1 MNSLRVRQIKLDD
14 LVSILIPVYNTK
26 QFLREC
32 VESVCNQNYKNIEI
46 ILIDDG
52 SSDGSSELC
61 DDLKL
66 NDERII
72 VIHQQN
78 MGSGFARNAGL
89 KATKGKYITFVDSD
103 DLISVRFIETLVAGL
118 KNYQSMISVVGL
130 SFVNENFSLSSRD
143 DLINKT
149 EVMTVQE
156 LLSGMTNGNM
166 PVSVVNKM
174 YLADI
179 IKSHNICFQE
189 KFRFWEDLDFN
200 IKYLKVISDEV
211 SLKTSNLYFARKRAG
226 SQSRTEEYV
235 INGEV
240 VTSTKYIWQSVNNYE
255 GWNQNIKINTATMY
269 ANILISYFYHGG
281 VLKNQFNIEILKNF
295 LMEFK
300 NLPFK
305 LSGKK
310 KVQFFMIK
318 HFPYLAFLITRL
330 AFTN

>member
-1 MNSLRVRQIKLDD
+1 MDD
-14 LVSILIPVYNTK
+14 LVSIIIPVYNTK
-26 QFLREC
+26 QFLCEC
-32 VESVCNQNYKNIEI
+32 VESVCNQNYKDIEI

-66 NDERII
+66 NDERIS

-78 MGSGFARNAGL
+78 MGSGFARNTGL
-89 KATKGKYITFVDSD
+89 QVIKGKYITFVDSD
-103 DLISVRFIETLVAGL
+103 DLIDIKFIETLVTGL
-118 KNYQSMISVVGL
+118 KKYQSMISVVGL
-130 SFVNENFSLSSRD
+130 SFVNENFSLSSKD
-143 DLINKT
+143 HLIERI
-149 EVMTVQE
+149 EVMSMTVPE
-156 LLSGMTNGNM
+156 LLSGMINGNM

-179 IKSHNICFQE
+179 IKNHSICFQE

-226 SQSRTEEYV
+226 SQSRTEVYV
-235 INGEV
+235 INGEL
-240 VTSTKYIWQSVNNYE
+240 VTSTKYIWQLVNNYE
-255 GWNQNIKINTATMY
+255 GWNQNLKISTATMY

-281 VLKNQFNIEILKNF
+281 VLKNQFNIEILMNF
-295 LMEFK
+295 VKIFE

-310 KVQFFMIK
+310 KVQFFMINQ
-318 HFPYLAFLITRL
+318 FPYLAFLVSKL
-330 AFTN
+330 AVKIRKNLRSY